1 MAYLN
6 AQQRE
11 QLRQELLPLKLGKA
25 KGRVK
30 GMDRKSRLV
39 LYRNMQ
45 RVGQFTTLYELPSL
59 GIKVALIE
67 GEEIG
72 DAIKDGAAFKKKY
85 DLLDVTVEPTPDN
98 KE

>member
-39 LYRNMQ
+39 LYRSVQ
-45 RVGQFTTLYELPSL
+45 RVGQLTTLYELPSL
-59 GIKVALIE
+59 GVNVALIE
-67 GEEIG
+67 GETIG
-72 DAIKDGAAFKKKY
+72 DAIKDGTAFKQQY
-85 DLLDVTVEPTPDN
+85 VLLDVTVEPTPDN
-98 KE
+98 KD